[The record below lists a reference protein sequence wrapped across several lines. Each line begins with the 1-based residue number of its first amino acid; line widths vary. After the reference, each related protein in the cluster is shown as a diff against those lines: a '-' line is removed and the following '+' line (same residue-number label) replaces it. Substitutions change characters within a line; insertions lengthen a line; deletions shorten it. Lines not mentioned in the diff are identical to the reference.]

1 MKKRTI
7 AIVSITLVLA
17 FLAVAVIA
25 TFPTYLFEDKPQD
38 NTSAPVQS
46 DSIVEGEGEPGVDI
60 GVMGGGEGGA
70 QAVLPTIN
78 DEELGYSETPE
89 SELSVIAEANN
100 TKVLAETGAFDSETK
115 VRIKKLGILDKDYYR
130 ARHYLDGIANKF
142 TAFEL
147 IAKKDG
153 ETVLPNALVKLSFT
167 IPEDYDSS
175 KVAVYYLLSDGGVE
189 EVTSE
194 ISKDSKTLSVKISQ
208 VGVYIL
214 VEKEPKTEND
224 TSSGDTSSDN
234 ISTESDKTDSNVS
247 SSTPEDTSS
256 DTSSDVFSDS
266 SSDSSS
272 DTSSEDE
279 NKDTMDGWT
288 PWY

>member
-17 FLAVAVIA
+17 LLAVAVIA
-25 TFPTYLFEDKPQD
+25 TFPTYLFEDKPED
-38 NTSAPVQS
+38 NTSAPIQS
-46 DSIVEGEGEPGVDI
+46 GSIVEGEGEQGVDV
-60 GVMGGGEGGA
+60 GVMGGEGGA
-70 QAVLPTIN
+70 QAVLPTID
-78 DEELGYSETPE
+78 DEELGYSETPD
-89 SELSVIAEANN
+89 SELSVIAEADNA
-100 TKVLAETGAFDSETK
+100 KVLAETGAFDNKTK
-115 VRIKKLGILDKDYYR
+115 VKIKKLGVLDRDYYR

-147 IAKKDG
+147 TAKKDG
-153 ETVLPNALVKLSFT
+153 DTVLPNGLVKLSFT
-167 IPEDYDSS
+167 IPKDYDSS

-189 EVTSE
+189 EVTSK
-194 ISKDSKTLSVKISQ
+194 ISEDGETVSVKVSQ

-214 VEKEPKTEND
+214 VEKDPEAEND
-224 TSSGDTSSDN
+224 ASSGDTSSDN
-234 ISTESDKTDSNVS
+234 TSTESDKTDSNVS
-247 SSTPEDTSS
+247 SNTPEDTSS
-256 DTSSDVFSDS
+256 DTSSDVSSDS
-266 SSDSSS
+266 SNDSSS